1 MDNWLALFDGQTRY
15 FLDIND
21 SSVKPDV
28 LRFYGRE
35 ALSEP
40 FNWDIEFTSG
50 QANIPPEQVLMKYA
64 SFRMRSGKNV
74 HGMVTRLEWLST
86 SKDQSHYLIIHLNK
100 VDLEEYVYWKE
111 VNINA

>member
-15 FLDIND
+15 FLDIID

-28 LRFYGRE
+28 LCFYGRE

-40 FNWDIEFTSG
+40 FCWDIEFTTL

-64 SFRMRSGKNV
+64 SFRIRSGKSV
-74 HGMVTRLEWLST
+74 HGMVTRREWHST

-100 VDLEEYVYWKE
+100 VDMEEYVHWKE
-111 VNINA
+111 VYINA